1 MPVVSRT
8 RLRSESLAL
17 GLDGATSHDRPACW
31 LEAEDV
37 GAGDKGVDAFL
48 SSFVVRCPRP
58 GEEDRMTTGQRIGDR
73 EAAESVELTL
83 DGELD
88 APNSPHSPLDGEA
101 RRWLDALRGDFVG
114 ELTGGGILIESNMA
128 ASAAFSG
135 DIGLGGAASLV
146 RLTALRAGES
156 SSVSIVPA
164 VG

>member
-17 GLDGATSHDRPACW
+17 GLDGAASHDRPACW

-73 EAAESVELTL
+73 EAAESVESTL

-88 APNSPHSPLDGEA
+88 APNSPQPPLDGEV

-114 ELTGGGILIESNMA
+114 ELAGGGILIESNMA